1 MEIKQEGE
9 LDDLLKGLPSSDKY
23 EKLNKEVSESTHD
36 SDCKV
41 LSNNGTIKS
50 LCKKFLRNIDEL
62 YKLKDNIKDHKDERL
77 YVIYWMLDAL
87 RRNTKPNSR
96 HINGTN
102 INDIVNVGNI
112 HYNKTYSN
120 FLFSDYKF
128 DLEEAKKGKYLHD
141 YFKNYEKIL
150 ECKND
155 ECAKYY
161 KYVSYI
167 RNIYYELQPIC
178 FELRCDYFLYDS
190 KYDPDDVLSKL
201 KKRIQQNSGEENK
214 RTEIVSNGKV
224 EEPESHKSNVDM
236 VIKYMICYKIQDAD
250 TTLVRYKCEDPAYRQ
265 HTEKVIPGKNIKKM
279 EIYVGTTSDAIQKIP
294 NQGCKKIYNNS
305 DTFYGLNCN
314 ENINKKE
321 GLKYSENDAVTVADS
336 GRNTGKVADST
347 RSIDEVLDTERFV
360 PGVKLLS
367 AHRDVK
373 NLRGDYEN
381 DDSETI
387 PDTGKEDDLVTF
399 FPEFS
404 KKDREKYVDRE
415 VPDCEYYKFK
425 QNKIFCVN
433 PLKPH
438 EINKNGAKVDNIL
451 TSRGNKVIIIDNRPV
466 LSAMLGEN
474 STSLSFDIFRMI
486 TVVAAIIGLIFVL
499 FIYIKFTPLG
509 PYLRRCVSKKK
520 KVNSNAYR
528 EHKQTPS
535 THSSKQNNVNL
546 RRKRIQIAYQ
556 AG

>member
-23 EKLNKEVSESTHD
+23 AKLNTEVSENTHD
-36 SDCKV
+36 TDCDV
-41 LSNNGTIKS
+41 LGSNGTIKR
-50 LCKKFLRNIDEL
+50 LCKKFLRNIKEL
-62 YKLKDNIKDHKDERL
+62 SNSKDNEKEHKDEHL

-128 DLEEAKKGKYLHD
+128 DLEEAKKEKYLHD

-201 KKRIQQNSGEENK
+201 EKRIQQNSGKENK
-214 RTEIVSNGKV
+214 RTETLSNVKV
-224 EEPESHKSNVDM
+224 EEPERPKSNVDM
-236 VIKYMICYKIQDAD
+236 VIKYMICYKIKDKEKND
-250 TTLVRYKCEDPAYRQ
+250 TLVGYKCEDPAYRQ

-294 NQGCKKIYNNS
+294 NQGCKKIYSNNN
-305 DTFYGLNCN
+305 TFYGLNCT
-314 ENINKKE
+314 KKSE
-321 GLKYSENDAVTVADS
+321 EREELKNPENDAATVADS
-336 GRNTGKVADST
+336 SVKTGQVVDST
-347 RSIDEVLDTERFV
+347 ISIDEALDTERFV

-373 NLRGDYEN
+373 NLRGEYEN

-387 PDTGKEDDLVTF
+387 IYTGKKDNSVTF
-399 FPEFS
+399 FPEIS
-404 KKDREKYVDRE
+404 NEDRKKYVDSE
-415 VPDCEYYKFK
+415 VPACEYYKFK

-438 EINKNGAKVDNIL
+438 EINKNGEKIDNIL

-499 FIYIKFTPLG
+499 FIYIK
-509 PYLRRCVSKKK
+509 VSKND
-520 KVNSNAYR
+520 VLL
-528 EHKQTPS
+528 HKQ
-535 THSSKQNNVNL
+535 L
-546 RRKRIQIAYQ
+546 Y
-556 AG
+556 

>member
-9 LDDLLKGLPSSDKY
+9 LDDLLKGLPSFDKY

-77 YVIYWMLDAL
+77 YVIYWILDEL
-87 RRNTKPNSR
+87 RRNAKPNSR

-102 INDIVNVGNI
+102 INDIVYVGNMY
-112 HYNKTYSN
+112 YNKTHSN
-120 FLFSDYKF
+120 VLFSDYEF
-128 DLEEAKKGKYLHD
+128 DLEEAKKEKYLHD

-150 ECKND
+150 PCEIDKC
-155 ECAKYY
+155 EKYY

-167 RNIYYELQPIC
+167 RNIYYDLQPIC
-178 FELRCDYFLYDS
+178 FKLRCDYFLYDS

-201 KKRIQQNSGEENK
+201 KKHIQENSGEENK
-214 RTEIVSNGKV
+214 RTETLRNGTV
-224 EEPESHKSNVDM
+224 QEPERPKSNVDM
-236 VIKYMICYKIQDAD
+236 VIKYMICYKIQDED
-250 TTLVRYKCEDPAYRQ
+250 TKLVRYKCEDPAYRQ

-279 EIYVGTTSDAIQKIP
+279 EIYMGNTSDAIQEIP
-294 NQGCKKIYNNS
+294 NKDCKKIYSNNN
-305 DTFYGLNCN
+305 TFYGLNCT
-314 ENINKKE
+314 KKSE
-321 GLKYSENDAVTVADS
+321 DREELKNPENDAATVADS
-336 GRNTGKVADST
+336 SVKTGQVVDST
-347 RSIDEVLDTERFV
+347 ISIDEALDTERFV

-373 NLRGDYEN
+373 NLRGEYEN

-387 PDTGKEDDLVTF
+387 IYTGKKDNSVTF
-399 FPEFS
+399 FPEIS
-404 KKDREKYVDRE
+404 NEDRKKYVDSE
-415 VPDCEYYKFK
+415 VPACEYYKFK

-438 EINKNGAKVDNIL
+438 EINKNGEKIDNIL

>member
-77 YVIYWMLDAL
+77 YVIYWILDEL
-87 RRNTKPNSR
+87 RRNAKPNSR

-102 INDIVNVGNI
+102 INDIVYVGNMY
-112 HYNKTYSN
+112 YNKTHSN
-120 FLFSDYKF
+120 VLFSDYEF
-128 DLEEAKKGKYLHD
+128 DLEEAKKEKYLHD

-150 ECKND
+150 PCEIDKCK
-155 ECAKYY
+155 KYY

-314 ENINKKE
+314 KTIKE
-321 GLKYSENDAVTVADS
+321 VTGLKYVENDAATVADS
-336 GRNTGKVADST
+336 SRNTGQVVDST
-347 RSIDEVLDTERFV
+347 ISIDEALDTERFV

-367 AHRDVK
+367 AHRDVE
-373 NLRGDYEN
+373 NLRGEYEN
-381 DDSETI
+381 DESETI
-387 PDTGKEDDLVTF
+387 IYTGNKDNSVTF

-404 KKDREKYVDRE
+404 NEDRKKYVDSE
-415 VPDCEYYKFK
+415 VPACEYYKFK

-438 EINKNGAKVDNIL
+438 EINKNGEKIDNIL

-509 PYLRRCVSKKK
+509 PYLRRCLSKKK
-520 KVNSNAYR
+520 KVNHNAYR
-528 EHKQTPS
+528 EHKQTPP
-535 THSSKQNNVNL
+535 TRSSKQNNVNL
-546 RRKRIQIAYQ
+546 RRTRIQIAYQ